1 MPRRF
6 KEARTMN
13 SIKAVEAAEKLGVA
27 TPTLSAWESEKKS
40 PPLDTIIAMAKL
52 YNVSVDYLV
61 GNDVQT
67 AVSSLNPI
75 AKDSIVLYHGR
86 PVWVDGKGWALVNSI
101 EKVLVFSD
109 GRKELYIDSNLLAY
123 SPKFTENELPTAT
136 PLTPEEISISESV
149 WMEPIGPA
157 ALCAELR
164 GAYKV
169 RSEYVENSRGN
180 RFFFDTYTARW
191 LAYQNK

>member
-75 AKDSIVLYHGR
+75 GKDSIVLYHGR

-149 WMEPIGPA
+149 WVEPLGTESIRN
-157 ALCAELR
+157 ELR
-164 GAYKV
+164 GI
-169 RSEYVENSRGN
+169 
-180 RFFFDTYTARW
+180 YTV
-191 LAYQNK
+191 